1 MPAAG
6 HMVHMPSHI
15 YQRVGRYADAMRSNE
30 LAIAADENYITQCRA
45 QGLYPMAYYPH
56 NIHFLWFAATADG
69 QSRWPSTRRARSRRR
84 SPTRRW
90 PRCR

>member
-6 HMVHMPSHI
+6 HMVHMPAHI
-15 YQRVGRYADAMRSNE
+15 YQRVGRYADAMKSNQ
-30 LAIAADENYITQCRA
+30 LAIAADEDYITQCRA

-69 QSRWPSTRRARSRRR
+69 QSARGDRRRRARWRRR
-84 SPTRRW
+84 STTRR
-90 PRCR
+90 